1 MITSLIGGLQMFDV
15 PQILTG
21 GQGGPNN
28 TTKTLIMYLNEQI
41 GTSKNYGMA
50 GALSGII
57 FIVCAAL
64 SLVVYYFFAA
74 DRSNKKSKKGGK

>member
-1 MITSLIGGLQMFDV
+1 
-15 PQILTG
+15 QILTG

-50 GALSGII
+50 GALSVII

-64 SLVVYYFFAA
+64 SLVVYYFLLLTEAT
-74 DRSNKKSKKGGK
+74 RSTKKGR

>member
-1 MITSLIGGLQMFDV
+1 MYR
-15 PQILTG
+15 LTG

-41 GTSKNYGMA
+41 GTSKTYGMA
-50 GALSGII
+50 GALSVII